1 VFHAG
6 PRGILTLLAIAMCW
20 ALAVAEAQQGGHAS
34 PKERALLNRLRESL
48 GISAVVAD
56 TLERDLKA
64 KHDGQ
69 PA

>member
-1 VFHAG
+1 
-6 PRGILTLLAIAMCW
+6 MCW